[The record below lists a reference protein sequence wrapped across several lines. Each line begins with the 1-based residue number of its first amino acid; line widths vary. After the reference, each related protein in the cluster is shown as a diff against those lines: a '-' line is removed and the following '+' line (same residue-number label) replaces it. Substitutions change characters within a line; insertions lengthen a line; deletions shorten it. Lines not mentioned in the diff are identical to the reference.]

1 MRQYRQIGNIRED
14 NSTGMMVGGI
24 HSEKRFIQVKN
35 RNSSAAS
42 FRISKSKQKKTK
54 RLNYN
59 FKSVSAQIM
68 LSKSSNAAGK
78 AVTKARGTLAM
89 LLRKM
94 GTGDYDE
101 QELEHAIIHAR
112 KMERIAKKRV
122 KHLRQEEEIEQKGTA
137 SEMEDDLAEKLEESG
152 EGEELE
158 LSEEDLEQLMEEFE
172 RMVQESMEEL
182 AREAD
187 IDEMS
192 QEFVEVTYDMD
203 EDDLE
208 ELKKKHRS
216 DELKEIMDA
225 DLKYLRAVFQKLEKE
240 REALNSGQINSSGVA
255 LDIMGLSMPVEM
267 PEMPVMAEGGSVDLT
282 L

>member
-1 MRQYRQIGNIRED
+1 M
-14 NSTGMMVGGI
+14 GMMVGGI

-152 EGEELE
+152 EGEEPE
-158 LSEEDLEQLMEEFE
+158 LSEEDLERLMEEFE